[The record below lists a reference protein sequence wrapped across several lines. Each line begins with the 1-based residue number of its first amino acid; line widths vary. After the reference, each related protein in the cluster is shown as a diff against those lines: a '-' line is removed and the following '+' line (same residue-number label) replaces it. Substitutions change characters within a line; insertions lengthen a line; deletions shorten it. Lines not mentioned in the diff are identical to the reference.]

1 MNGNVIH
8 YNEFEDNQLTL
19 QTFCR
24 RYLIEDPACFYNYMQ
39 NDFYTSINGKNY
51 LQFKGSQLRNIPY
64 SPDLVFFENDLSQL
78 DLARKAEKQNDGLG
92 LKNVKVW
99 QISS

>member
-1 MNGNVIH
+1 MNGNVIR
-8 YNEFEDNQLTL
+8 YNESEDNQLTL

-24 RYLIEDPACFYNYMQ
+24 RYLIEDSACFYNYMQ
-39 NDFYTSINGKNY
+39 HDFYTSINGKNY